1 MEEHPRRSALHCVGG
16 DGLGGAD
23 SWRWLSG
30 KLEAHAFEEELQLG
44 LRLGVASE
52 QKFAPVGGGDAHIDH
67 LHGGKFL
74 QRAAAGETRSEALQL
89 SPERKKYARKEMKT
103 CASMLSIL

>member
-1 MEEHPRRSALHCVGG
+1 
-16 DGLGGAD
+16 
-23 SWRWLSG
+23 LSG
-30 KLEAHAFEEELQLG
+30 KFEAQAFEEELQLR

-74 QRAAAGETRSEALQL
+74 QRAATGEARSETLQL
-89 SPERKKYARKEMKT
+89 SPSVTYRQYARKEMNT
-103 CASMLSIL
+103 CDSMFSIS